1 MKVVVL
7 GAGIIVISTA
17 WHLLERGITCYH
29 TNAKSFDTAGD
40 AAALMRK
47 YGVERRVV
55 RRFCTAMPQR
65 GLNVTETL

>member
-17 WHLLERGITCYH
+17 WHLLERGIAHYYTD
-29 TNAKSFDTAGD
+29 AKSFDTAGD

-55 RRFCTAMPQR
+55 RRFCTATPQR